1 MFCLPLQPKSKIII
15 MRKSIHLL
23 LAIISLVLTTAC
35 NDYETYT
42 ELKEKE
48 RDNIDRFIN
57 DSSFVIIGEE
67 QFHQQGDVTQ
77 GDKQFVLLSKSGVY
91 MQIVSLGCGEKIRDG
106 ESLSIICR
114 FTEVS
119 VDDTTRISNT
129 RMPFDNDIMNVSRSG
144 STYSATYLQGL
155 MYSQYGASVPEA
167 WLVPLPYINIGR
179 LQNADDRL
187 ARVKL
192 IVPHSQGTTNNAKS
206 NVKPY
211 YYDITFQRG
220 R

>member
-1 MFCLPLQPKSKIII
+1 MTI
-15 MRKSIHLL
+15 
-23 LAIISLVLTTAC
+23 
-35 NDYETYT
+35 
-42 ELKEKE
+42 
-48 RDNIDRFIN
+48 
-57 DSSFVIIGEE
+57 
-67 QFHQQGDVTQ
+67 
-77 GDKQFVLLSKSGVY
+77 GDKQFVILSKSGVY
-91 MQIVSLGCGEKIRDG
+91 MQIVRKGCGEKIKDG

-114 FTEVS
+114 FKEVS
-119 VDDTTRISNT
+119 IQDTSKVSNT
-129 RMPFDNDIMNVSRSG
+129 QMPFDFDMMNVTRSG
-144 STYSATYLQGL
+144 SVYSATFIEGVMLNA
-155 MYSQYGASVPEA
+155 YGASVPEG

-179 LQNADDRL
+179 LANPDDET